1 VILSALLALFLG
13 ALDTLIM
20 GAAMPTIV
28 SDLGGIQ
35 LYSWVFSVY
44 LLSRA
49 VALPIF
55 GKLCDLFN
63 SKSLYVISIIIFLM
77 SSLCAGISQSMTQL
91 TFARA
96 IQGVGAGGNFALAY
110 IVLADISPPERRG
123 KMMSLISFVWGLS
136 SVLGPTLGGF
146 VVHYFSWRWIFYM
159 NVPLGIAAL
168 VGIGLY
174 LEEAREKKKEASID
188 YLGTLALSTT
198 ILALLTAFLIG
209 GRSYPWTSPQVM
221 GLFILTLCSGVIF
234 YIIERQ
240 AKEPILPIGFF
251 QVRGFSIA
259 NGSAFLASIAIFSLS
274 AYSPLFIQ
282 GALGKTPAQLGLA
295 MVPLSL
301 GWSMGAL
308 LCGQIVHLIKE
319 RPSTLLGAVL
329 LLIGCG
335 LTLTFSISTSI
346 TSCSIVLAIAGL
358 GMGFVS
364 ISTLLIVQNS
374 LPGED
379 LGVATASHQFSRTLG
394 GTIGVGISGSLVT
407 VRLQKVMDALMTSG
421 IDGRIHQSLSAHLHQ
436 SIEGLFRPEIQ
447 SLLAENVQ
455 KALRE
460 AVAGGVVLVFW
471 VSLIAACMCLFF
483 SYRLPER

>member
-1 VILSALLALFLG
+1 MILSALLALFLG

-63 SKSLYVISIIIFLM
+63 SKRLYIISIIIFLV
-77 SSLCAGISQSMTQL
+77 SSVCAGISHSMTQL

-146 VVHYFSWRWIFYM
+146 IVNYFSWRWIFYM
-159 NVPLGIAAL
+159 NVPLGIIAL
-168 VGIGLY
+168 IGIGLY
-174 LEEAREKKKEASID
+174 LEETREKKKDASID
-188 YLGTLALSTT
+188 YLGTLTLSTT
-198 ILALLTAFLIG
+198 ILALLTAFLLG
-209 GRSYPWTSPQVM
+209 GRSYPWTSPQVL
-221 GLFILTLCSGVIF
+221 GLFIFTLCSGLLF
-234 YIIERQ
+234 YTIERK

-259 NGSAFLASIAIFSLS
+259 NSSAFFASIAIFSLS

-308 LCGQIVHLIKE
+308 LCGQIVHLLKE

-329 LLIGCG
+329 LLAGCG
-335 LTLTFSISTSI
+335 LTLTFSIYTSL
-346 TSCSIVLAIAGL
+346 TVCSIVLAIAGL

-379 LGVATASHQFSRTLG
+379 LGIATASHQFSRTLG
-394 GTIGVGISGSLVT
+394 GTIGIGVSGSFVT
-407 VRLQKVMDALMTSG
+407 ARLHTAMDVLMTPG
-421 IDGRIHQSLSAHLHQ
+421 IDGRIHQSLSTHLQ
-436 SIEGLFRPEIQ
+436 QNLEGLFRPEIQ
-447 SLLAENVQ
+447 SLLTENVQ
-455 KALRE
+455 RALRE
-460 AVAGGVVLVFW
+460 AVAKGVTLVFW
-471 VSLIAACMCLFF
+471 ASLIAACMCLFF
-483 SYRLPER
+483 SYKLSE